1 MDIRQIVEETII
13 EPARMQAI
21 EMQFADNL
29 QRIEDI
35 MNRKDREIVRLL
47 GLVNWYREKNA
58 DHERMVGEL
67 HKLLKVDDLDAARDI
82 VSAAF
87 DGIHGPTG

>member
-1 MDIRQIVEETII
+1 MDIRQIVEATLI
-13 EPARMQAI
+13 EPARMQAL

-29 QRIEDI
+29 QRIEDV

-58 DHERMVGEL
+58 DHERLVGDVL
-67 HKLLKVDDLDAARDI
+67 KLLKADELDGARDI

-87 DGIHGPTG
+87 DAIHGPTG